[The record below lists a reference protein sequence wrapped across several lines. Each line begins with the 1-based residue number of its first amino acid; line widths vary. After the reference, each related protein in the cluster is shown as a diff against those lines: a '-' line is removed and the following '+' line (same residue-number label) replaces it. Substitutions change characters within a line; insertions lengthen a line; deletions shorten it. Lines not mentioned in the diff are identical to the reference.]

1 MKNDIKRVKS
11 LYGVA
16 SFDAATAYAKK
27 HFTDAGGIIL
37 ARNLEH
43 VSADIFTQEFAGL
56 TFLQQGIAVNNEG
69 GYATSIRKL
78 KLRTEGGF
86 RESGS
91 NTSTTGKITLSGEDD
106 SIPVFTMEGESDW
119 SEIELKQAELE
130 NINLPSRFFK
140 VMRNFTTARLTTS
153 VFSGRS
159 APTAARKP
167 PVF

>member
-69 GYATSIRKL
+69 GMQ
-78 KLRTEGGF
+78 
-86 RESGS
+86 
-91 NTSTTGKITLSGEDD
+91 
-106 SIPVFTMEGESDW
+106 PVFANSNFA
-119 SEIELKQAELE
+119 LKAAFAS
-130 NINLPSRFFK
+130 PAPTP
-140 VMRNFTTARLTTS
+140 MPPARLLS
-153 VFSGRS
+153 AVRMILFQFSQWKANLTGLRS
-159 APTAARKP
+159 N
-167 PVF
+167 

>member
-43 VSADIFTQEFAGL
+43 VSAEIFTQEFAGL

-69 GYATSIRKL
+69 GYAT
-78 KLRTEGGF
+78 
-86 RESGS
+86 
-91 NTSTTGKITLSGEDD
+91 
-106 SIPVFTMEGESDW
+106 
-119 SEIELKQAELE
+119 
-130 NINLPSRFFK
+130 
-140 VMRNFTTARLTTS
+140 
-153 VFSGRS
+153 RS
-159 APTAARKP
+159 ANSNCALKAAFANPAPTQTLLGKLLSAVRMILFQFSQWKASLIGLRSN
-167 PVF
+167 

>member
-43 VSADIFTQEFAGL
+43 VSAEIFTQEFAGL

-86 RESGS
+86 SRVRLQHKHFWEKLLSAVRMIQFQYSQWKVSLIGLRS
-91 NTSTTGKITLSGEDD
+91 N
-106 SIPVFTMEGESDW
+106 
-119 SEIELKQAELE
+119 
-130 NINLPSRFFK
+130 
-140 VMRNFTTARLTTS
+140 
-153 VFSGRS
+153 
-159 APTAARKP
+159 
-167 PVF
+167 